1 MEGSDRQQARRVGA
15 VQVLKC
21 IPASQREGLRNGI
34 KWRDDHLGIKRYNLK
49 TCFWK
54 NVYFGPLKANSIN
67 NPCLPQT
74 CDPSASA
81 SRVLGLHACTTMPNF
96 RPPSNH
102 VSESMHAW
110 VLRS

>member
-67 NPCLPQT
+67 NPCLPQMNSSHQPVPAWPSR
-74 CDPSASA
+74 DP
-81 SRVLGLHACTTMPNF
+81 R
-96 RPPSNH
+96 RQ
-102 VSESMHAW
+102 
-110 VLRS
+110 